1 MSGGPFADLA
11 ASLSQAAIL
20 AANVPRCAPPLDVL
34 QGQTF
39 VQLQTLPN
47 VGPATAGDLIRLG
60 VTSLDDLSRRD
71 PRVLYDRLTELDGVA
86 HDPCVLDVFA
96 AAIHCA
102 RTGESVPWWL
112 FSPARKVSSGRRSPT
127 A

>member
-1 MSGGPFADLA
+1 MARRPY
-11 ASLSQAAIL
+11 
-20 AANVPRCAPPLDVL
+20 DVL
-34 QGQTF
+34 QRQTF
-39 VQLQTLPN
+39 VQLQSLPN

-71 PRVLYDRLTELDGVA
+71 PRMLYDALTALDGVA

-102 RTGESVPWWL
+102 RTGESVPWWN
-112 FSPARKVSSGRRSPT
+112 FTPARKAGKRAVV